1 MPDEEKLAAVREAL
15 PAVGAGIYLNTG
27 SLGPIPA
34 ESAAAVQE
42 YEAHDLRV
50 GRAHPDD
57 MEAGFER
64 MAEARAGVAAI
75 LGADVGSVA
84 LNHATTDGMNTAT
97 WAVDWRARDPGP
109 IRGGVELCRHR
120 RGRRR

>member
-27 SLGPIPA
+27 SLGPVPA
-34 ESAAAVQE
+34 ESQAAIDE

-57 MEAGFER
+57 MEAAFER
-64 MAEARAGVAAI
+64 MDEARGVVAAI
-75 LGADVGSVA
+75 LATDVASIA
-84 LNHATTDGMNTAT
+84 LNHATTDGMNTAA
-97 WAVDWRARDPGP
+97 WAVDWQPGD
-109 IRGGVELCRHR
+109 R
-120 RGRRR
+120 